1 MSKNEIIR
9 QRLLEWSKSNY
20 RDYPWRRTTDP
31 YKILIAEIMLHRTS
45 ADQVN
50 RIYDFFIEKYPDF
63 NVINEANIEELQND
77 LKSLGLYWRVNNL
90 KLISKRISECNNGE
104 IPSSKEDLTDLPG
117 IGDYIAGAYLISAH
131 QKKRALLD
139 SNIVRVIS
147 RVFGY
152 TQTDHSRRSKLYSE
166 IIDSILPEDNPRKFL
181 YAILDFAHFIC
192 KSRTPDCGTCPLLEL
207 CTYGLNR

>member
-1 MSKNEIIR
+1 MSKNEII
-9 QRLLEWSKSNY
+9 QQALLDWSKSNY

-31 YKILIAEIMLHRTS
+31 YNILIAEIMLHRTN

-63 NVINEANIEELQND
+63 NVINEANIEELHDD

-90 KLISKRISECNNGE
+90 KILSKRISEYYNGE
-104 IPSSKEDLTDLPG
+104 IPSNKEELTDLPG
-117 IGDYIAGAYLISAH
+117 IGDYIAGAYLISAY
-131 QKKRALLD
+131 QKKCALLD

-152 TQTDHSRRSKLYSE
+152 TQTDHSRRSKLYKE
-166 IIDSILPEDNPRKFL
+166 TIDLIIPEVNPRKFL
-181 YAILDFAHFIC
+181 YALLDFSFYIC
-192 KSRTPDCGTCPLLEL
+192 KSRTPKCNIL
-207 CTYGLNR
+207 R